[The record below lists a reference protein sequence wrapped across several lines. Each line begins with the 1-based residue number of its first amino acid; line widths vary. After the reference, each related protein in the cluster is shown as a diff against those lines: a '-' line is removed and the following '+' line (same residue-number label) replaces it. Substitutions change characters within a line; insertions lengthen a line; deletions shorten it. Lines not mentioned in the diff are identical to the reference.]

1 MWLCSE
7 QLAQKVALILKPESK
22 KSQHKNSKHKG
33 QRQEGRS
40 EGEGMVREQEGRNE
54 EEGGVGEQERLRD
67 KDEELDFKGRGKHYS
82 FQRSEFFST
91 CCVGSGL

>member
-1 MWLCSE
+1 MREKVWL
-7 QLAQKVALILKPESK
+7 ESRK
-22 KSQHKNSKHKG
+22 
-33 QRQEGRS
+33 
-40 EGEGMVREQEGRNE
+40 EGMRKRVGLESRKEEVRKRVGLERVGHCERNRH
-54 EEGGVGEQERLRD
+54 GERLRD